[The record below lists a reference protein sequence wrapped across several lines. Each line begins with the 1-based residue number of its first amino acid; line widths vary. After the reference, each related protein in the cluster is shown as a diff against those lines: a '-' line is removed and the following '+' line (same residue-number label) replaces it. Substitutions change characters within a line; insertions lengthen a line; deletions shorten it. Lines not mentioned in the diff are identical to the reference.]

1 MAIYLEMPKLIHEF
15 PFRSL
20 SNEGEVLTTPH
31 WHKEIE
37 ILLIT
42 EGVVNLFINDKP
54 MQLKKGE
61 IVIIKGGDIHY
72 ILPSP
77 GSERLVFQ
85 FDISFFNDLILLNEE
100 KESLINL
107 FSSIKKCVEIGQ
119 QK

>member
-15 PFRSL
+15 PFRTL

-54 MQLKKGE
+54 MQLKRRDSDNKRRR
-61 IVIIKGGDIHY
+61 Y
-72 ILPSP
+72 
-77 GSERLVFQ
+77 
-85 FDISFFNDLILLNEE
+85 
-100 KESLINL
+100 SLYTAITG
-107 FSSIKKCVEIGQ
+107 K
-119 QK
+119 